1 MTVLLLFPVII
12 ATVYE
17 YTRINE
23 NEELIS
29 TVYKDQLETIVSS
42 VNSYTQDIA
51 DNWSTRLELWLKN
64 SSDSIRLKKLVAE
77 NQSVKNIIL
86 VNENNEFHTAHGET
100 TNPGLFH
107 ALDSVLK
114 KHASEVEQLRYYYK
128 NGYRKFISISI
139 PENKTF
145 LLFIAEGNGKQL
157 CTFLVNIDL
166 LQFLQNQLSPRIQ
179 SIAQEHFRIDLI
191 HKETGSLLITT
202 EKEPTEIKKFDQEG
216 EMWFFPNIRIGISLK
231 NQTIAGMA
239 NKRIKEGLML
249 MGMVVLIL
257 VVGLWF
263 LFVSVKR
270 EIQLA
275 QIKSEFISNVSHEIR
290 TPLAL
295 ISMYIETLEMGRIK
309 TTQKVK
315 EYYHIIGKET
325 QRLAGMVNK
334 ILNFSRLESGR
345 QKFEFSTC
353 DLNTIAR
360 NVLETYH
367 FHLKNKGF
375 DVIYR
380 PAPDLPPIRCDR
392 EAIADALINIIDN
405 AVKYSRNEKK
415 IEIKTGTRKNY
426 SFVEVKDY
434 GPGIPKKKQKI
445 VFDKFYRVTS
455 GNLANEVKGT
465 GLGLA
470 IVNEIVK
477 AHKGKVTLN
486 SKTGEGCTFRLYF
499 PIMPN
504 KPDRDD

>member
-1 MTVLLLFPVII
+1 
-12 ATVYE
+12 
-17 YTRINE
+17 
-23 NEELIS
+23 
-29 TVYKDQLETIVSS
+29 
-42 VNSYTQDIA
+42 
-51 DNWSTRLELWLKN
+51 
-64 SSDSIRLKKLVAE
+64 
-77 NQSVKNIIL
+77 
-86 VNENNEFHTAHGET
+86 
-100 TNPGLFH
+100 
-107 ALDSVLK
+107 
-114 KHASEVEQLRYYYK
+114 
-128 NGYRKFISISI
+128 
-139 PENKTF
+139 
-145 LLFIAEGNGKQL
+145 
-157 CTFLVNIDL
+157 
-166 LQFLQNQLSPRIQ
+166 
-179 SIAQEHFRIDLI
+179 
-191 HKETGSLLITT
+191 
-202 EKEPTEIKKFDQEG
+202 
-216 EMWFFPNIRIGISLK
+216 
-231 NQTIAGMA
+231 
-239 NKRIKEGLML
+239 
-249 MGMVVLIL
+249 
-257 VVGLWF
+257 
-263 LFVSVKR
+263 
-270 EIQLA
+270 
-275 QIKSEFISNVSHEIR
+275 
-290 TPLAL
+290 
-295 ISMYIETLEMGRIK
+295 
-309 TTQKVK
+309 
-315 EYYHIIGKET
+315 
-325 QRLAGMVNK
+325 MVNK